1 MKTIVLL
8 SGGLD
13 SATVLAGCVA
23 SGDECLAIGFDY
35 DQPHRIE
42 LDAAEELAEFY
53 GVPFERIGLPAMLNA
68 KVDDV
73 VFAGRNLIL
82 ASLAIA
88 VAQARKFD
96 RIAVGCN
103 ATDWRRFPDCRPEFW
118 RALEKCA
125 EAYGIKVVAPLLY
138 HSKHDVVDAARKLNV
153 HIEMT
158 WSCYDPK
165 GAAPCG
171 TCLACITRNEALK

>member
-23 SGDECLAIGFDY
+23 SGDKCLAIGYDY

-42 LDAAEELAEFY
+42 LDRAQDIAHHY
-53 GVPFERIGLPAMLNA
+53 QVPFKVIGLPAMLSA

-73 VFAGRNLIL
+73 VFAGRNLVL
-82 ASLAIA
+82 ASFAIA
-88 VAQARKFD
+88 FAQAREFD

-103 ATDWRRFPDCRPEFW
+103 ATDWDRFPDCRPAFW
-118 RALEKCA
+118 KGVKQCARASGVL
-125 EAYGIKVVAPLLY
+125 VSTPLLY
-138 HSKHDVVDAARKLNV
+138 LTKREVVEVARQNEVPIDL
-153 HIEMT
+153 T
-158 WSCYDPK
+158 WSCYSPQDSQ
-165 GAAPCG
+165 PCG
-171 TCLACITRNEALK
+171 KCLACKTREEALQ